1 MEPELVGERVM
12 KLMKEHK
19 IAIEELADRMKIQVK
34 VLKGKLEGKEEFYLN
49 EMIKLR
55 DIFELDI
62 KNCDEL
68 FFQKTTENEK
78 NVVIK

>member
-19 IAIEELADRMKIQVK
+19 IAIEELADKMKIQVK

-55 DIFELDI
+55 NIFELDI

>member
-55 DIFELDI
+55 NIFELDI